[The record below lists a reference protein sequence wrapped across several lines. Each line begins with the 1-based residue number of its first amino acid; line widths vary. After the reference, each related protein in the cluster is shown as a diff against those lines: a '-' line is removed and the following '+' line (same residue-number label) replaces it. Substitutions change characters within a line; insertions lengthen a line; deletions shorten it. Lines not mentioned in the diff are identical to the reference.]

1 MKKKPAIIFL
11 TGITGSGK
19 STTGKHLAQRA
30 EEEGLR
36 SVFINDYP
44 MLISWALRNEGNSEK
59 VEWYESNGVRN
70 FSINPAAYQ
79 ELSRDL
85 ATAIAETIKN
95 QYLTESEEAPQ
106 VILIESARGAGL
118 PNQRDRYD
126 QHLFEPMQEVL
137 GDSVNFINIEMKVPD
152 FEVLLER
159 VRKRLIEDPTAAPEV
174 VALKYVSENNEI
186 QSAYQQASGREGQFK
201 LNFEVD
207 NHGDVAETMISVE
220 AITGQVLALW
230 YRDGMLAPEY
240 REGEI
245 PSSDENNGYGFSPER

>member
-1 MKKKPAIIFL
+1 MKKPAIIFL

-30 EEEGLR
+30 EQEGLR

-44 MLISWALRNEGNSEK
+44 LLIDWALRNEGNSEK
-59 VEWYESNGVRN
+59 VEWYETNGVRN

-85 ATAIAETIKN
+85 ATAIAETI
-95 QYLTESEEAPQ
+95 QTDYLIESDEAPQ

-126 QHLFEPMQEVL
+126 QHLFEPMHNVL

-152 FEVLLER
+152 LEVLLER
-159 VRKRLIEDPTAAPEV
+159 VRNRLVEDPTAAPEA
-174 VALKYVSENNEI
+174 VAMKYISESNEI
-186 QSAYQQASGREGQFK
+186 QSAYQQASAREGQFT
-201 LNFEVD
+201 LNFEVNNLGNVD
-207 NHGDVAETMISVE
+207 ETMSMVE
-220 AITGQVLALW
+220 AIAGQVLALW
-230 YRDGMLAPEY
+230 YREGSLAPEY

-245 PSSDENNGYGFSPER
+245 PSSDENISYGFGPER